1 MRTTVTIR
9 DDLAVE
15 LKRLRKE
22 RDLSFKDVVNE
33 ALEHGVDRMR
43 QKPNKEGKPF
53 KIRTYDLGK
62 PLFRS
67 PEELKDLIARLDE
80 EDDLRKIGLR

>member
-1 MRTTVTIR
+1 MTIR
-9 DDLAVE
+9 DDIAVE

-22 RDLSFKDVVNE
+22 RDLSFQDVVNE

-43 QKPNKEGKPF
+43 QKPKQERQSF
-53 KIRTYDLGK
+53 RIRTFDLGK
-62 PLFRS
+62 PLFNS

-80 EDDLRKIGLR
+80 DEDLRKLGLK